1 MLKNLLLINCFFV
14 CTLVLTDTFAQR
26 KESRLTGNSPY
37 SALGIGDVAPSGT
50 IASDA
55 MGGTGLTFGNGIYL
69 NTANPAMLAKN
80 RFVTFNTGMRG
91 QYRSLSDGTNAQTDF
106 GVNLSH
112 IMMAFPLKPKWTM
125 SVGLRPHSSVEYEA
139 RYIRSVPGTTN
150 NVQYIYKGQ
159 GGFSKATLGT
169 GHLIGKSLYI
179 GAEGGYYFGNITR
192 DTTSRLLLNDGEDYY
207 LRYTDRIHANGFGA
221 KGGFTWQQ
229 KISKKWYLNV
239 GGTYE
244 LRNKLKGSELRT
256 LTTLIEG
263 QNGPQILKKP
273 DTLSVGTGNLLLPE
287 QYSLGIS
294 LESPLKWIFAVEYS
308 KQDWKQYRNFK
319 GAAEGNLTGSE
330 KIAAGIEFLPKV
342 TSTAYFNQVFYRVGF
357 QQIKTPYVINNTQV
371 IDRSFSFG
379 LSTPLG
385 FRNLSYIDFGVSV
398 GNRGLAGNGLV
409 KENYVKLSLG
419 FSLIDTRWFLKPKID

>member
-14 CTLVLTDTFAQR
+14 CTLVITDTFAQR
-26 KESRLTGNSPY
+26 KEARLTGNSPY
-37 SALGIGDVAPSGT
+37 SALGIGDIAPSGS

-80 RFVTFNTGMRG
+80 RFVTFSTGMRG
-91 QYRSLSDGTNAQTDF
+91 QYRTLSDGTNSQSDF
-106 GVNLSH
+106 GVNLSQV
-112 IMMAFPLKPKWTM
+112 MMAFPLKPKWSM
-125 SVGLRPHSSVEYEA
+125 SLGLRPHSSVEYEA
-139 RYIRSVPGTTN
+139 RYVKPVTGTTN
-150 NVQYIYKGQ
+150 NVQYIYKGS

-179 GAEGGYYFGNITR
+179 GVEGAYYFGNISR

-207 LRYTDRIHANGFGA
+207 LRYTDRVNAKGFGA
-221 KGGFTWQQ
+221 KGGFVWQQ
-229 KISKKWYLNV
+229 KLAEKWYLNV

-244 LRNKLKGSELRT
+244 VQSKLNANQLRS

-273 DTLSVGTGNLLLPE
+273 DTLGIANGNMILPS

-294 LESPLKWIFAVEYS
+294 LESPLKWIFALEYS
-308 KQDWKQYRNFK
+308 KQDWKQYRNFQ
-319 GAAEGNLTGSE
+319 GVAEPSLTASE
-330 KIAAGIEFLPKV
+330 RFAAGIEFLPKV
-342 TSTAYFNQVFYRVGF
+342 TSTAYFDQVFYRVGF
-357 QQIKTPYVINNTQV
+357 QQVKTPYIINNTQV
-371 IDRSFSFG
+371 IDRSISFG

-385 FRNLSYIDFGVSV
+385 FRNLSYIDFGVAL
-398 GNRGLAGNGLV
+398 GNRGVAGNGLV

-419 FSLIDTRWFLKPKID
+419 FSLIDTRWFLKSKID